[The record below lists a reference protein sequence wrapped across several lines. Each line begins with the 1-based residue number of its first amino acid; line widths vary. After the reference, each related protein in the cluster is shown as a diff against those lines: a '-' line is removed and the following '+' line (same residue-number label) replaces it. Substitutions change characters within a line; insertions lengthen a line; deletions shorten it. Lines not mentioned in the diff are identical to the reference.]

1 MPLSEPSRRPPNPY
15 VMPRGRKPARGR
27 RVAIVRG
34 QDKSRWTDAYHA
46 VLIAPW
52 SVFFL
57 GVTLYFVIVNA
68 LFAGLYLLD
77 PGGLEHA
84 RHGSFWDAF
93 LFSVQTLGAINY
105 SVMIPKSVY
114 ANVVVTGET
123 FFGILNL
130 ALITGIMYARF
141 SRPFARIIFSRNAVI
156 VPFDGV
162 PTLMFRAANQRGNQI
177 LDASVTL
184 SYAREAMTKEGH
196 VMRRFEELKL
206 VRSRTPLFALS
217 WTVLHQIDEASP
229 LYGQTL
235 ESLQDCAAELSVLF
249 SGTDETLADV
259 IYARHS
265 FLPEDIQW
273 NRRFVDVLSVSP
285 NGRRVV
291 DLRKF
296 HDTEPLIRMD
306 AAD

>member
-1 MPLSEPSRRPPNPY
+1 MPEPSHQPSNRY
-15 VMPRGRKPARGR
+15 ATSRGAINGRGR
-27 RVAIVRG
+27 RIAIVRG
-34 QDKSRWTDAYHA
+34 QDRSRWTDAYHA

-57 GVTLYFVIVNA
+57 GTTIYFVIVNA
-68 LFAGLYLLD
+68 MFAGLYLLD

-93 LFSVQTLGAINY
+93 LFSVQTLGSINY
-105 SVMIPKSVY
+105 SVMIPKSIY
-114 ANVVVTGET
+114 ANVIVTSET

-130 ALITGIMYARF
+130 AMLTGIMYARF
-141 SRPFARIIFSRNAVI
+141 SRPFARVIFSRSAVI
-156 VPFDGV
+156 VPFDGA

-177 LDASVTL
+177 LDASVTV
-184 SYAREAMTKEGH
+184 SYAREAKTKEGL

-217 WTVLHQIDEASP
+217 WTVLHRIDETSP

-235 ESLQDCAAELSVLF
+235 ESLQACAAELSVLL

-265 FLPEDIQW
+265 FLPEDIRW
-273 NRRFVDVLSVSP
+273 NQRFVDVLSVLP

-291 DLRKF
+291 DLHKF
-296 HDTEPLIRMD
+296 HDTEPLPGKPSD
-306 AAD
+306 D